1 MKVIFLD
8 IDGVLNTSKTET
20 NILDID
26 SFRLEYL
33 KTIIDETD
41 AKIVLSSSWVKFF
54 IKANNKV
61 VPRNEKGTLFYNLLK
76 LYNIEIYD
84 ILGIGFNRE
93 EMIINWISKNEVDSF
108 IIIDDE
114 PNMFKEL
121 LDRLIRTSTV
131 KDNQMLT
138 NMDDCFGLCD
148 YHIGIAKEMLKT
160 KVKVKK

>member
-8 IDGVLNTSKTET
+8 VDGVLNTSKTNS

-33 KTIIDETD
+33 KAIIDETD

-54 IKANNKV
+54 TKVNNKII
-61 VPRNEKGTLFYNLLK
+61 PRSEKGFLFYNLLS
-76 LYNIEIYD
+76 LYSIEIYD
-84 ILGIGFNRE
+84 ILGTGVNRE
-93 EMIINWISKNEVDSF
+93 EMIIDWISKNEVDSF

-114 PNMFKEL
+114 PNMFNKL
-121 LDRLIRTSTV
+121 LDRLIKTSIAE
-131 KDNQMLT
+131 DNQMLT
-138 NMDDCFGLCD
+138 NMDDCFGLCY
-148 YHIGIAKEMLKT
+148 YHIKIAKNMLKT

>member
-8 IDGVLNTSKTET
+8 VDGVLNTSKTNS

-33 KTIIDETD
+33 KSIIDETG

-54 IKANNKV
+54 TKVNNKII
-61 VPRNEKGTLFYNLLK
+61 PRSEKGFLFYNLLS
-76 LYNIEIYD
+76 LYSIEIYD
-84 ILGIGFNRE
+84 ILGTGVNRE
-93 EMIINWISKNEVDSF
+93 EMIIDWISKNEVDSF

-114 PNMFKEL
+114 PNMFNKL
-121 LDRLIRTSTV
+121 LDRLIKTSIV
-131 KDNQMLT
+131 EDNQMLT
-138 NMDDCFGLCD
+138 NMDDCFGLCY
-148 YHIGIAKEMLKT
+148 YHIEIAKNMLKT

>member
-8 IDGVLNTSKTET
+8 IDGVLNTSKTFE
-20 NILDID
+20 NGLEID

-33 KTIIDETD
+33 KTIIEETS

-54 IKANNKV
+54 IKKDNEII
-61 VPRNEKGTLFYNLLK
+61 PRNEKGQRLYNLLNI
-76 LYNIEIYD
+76 YNIKIYD
-84 ILGIGFNRE
+84 ILNLGINRE
-93 EMIINWISKNEVDSF
+93 EMIIDWVSKNEVDSF

-114 PNMFKEL
+114 PNMFKDL
-121 LDRLIRTSTV
+121 LDRLIKTSKV

-148 YHIGIAKEMLKT
+148 YHIEIAKKC
-160 KVKVKK
+160 